1 MNKSIY
7 RSSKIF
13 DLKLFGSSRDRL
25 LTFLTQHLQAG
36 RSLITIVT
44 PNPEQVM
51 LSRKDHTFLDHLQSA
66 DLRIPDGVGLVAA
79 SHWLSWW
86 GKASPLAERI
96 TGLDL
101 MAELI
106 SVAQREDRRVL
117 IVGGTDVRPA
127 TSSTDTVSLDSAV
140 SWTPA
145 FADVTQPTTAEKQAL
160 TLTMQS
166 LKPEMVFFAFGAPHQ
181 EALMMEWRGVLEKN
195 GCLVALVVGGAPD
208 ILYGSLSRAPR
219 TFQQLGLEWLFRLFQ
234 QPWRWRRQVRLLGFI
249 WLTLRAPML
258 QDHY

>member
-1 MNKSIY
+1 MNKSTY

-13 DLKLFGSSRDRL
+13 DLDLFGSSKERL
-25 LTFLTQHLQAG
+25 LTFLTQHLQAR

-66 DLRIPDGVGLVAA
+66 QLRIPDGVGLIAA

-86 GKASPLAERI
+86 GKAQPLAERI
-96 TGLDL
+96 TGLDV
-101 MAELI
+101 MAALI
-106 SVAQREDRRVL
+106 RLAAEEKRRVL
-117 IVGGTDVRPA
+117 IVGGTDLRPA
-127 TSSTDTVSLDSAV
+127 TSSIDTVPLDSVV

-145 FADVTQPTTAEKQAL
+145 FADVTQPTAAEKQAL
-160 TLTMQS
+160 EYIISS

-181 EALMMEWRGVLEKN
+181 EALMMEWRGLLEKN

-208 ILYGSLSRAPR
+208 ILYGSLSRAPQ
-219 TFQQLGLEWLFRLFQ
+219 TIQQLGLEWLFRLFQ
-234 QPWRWRRQVRLLGFI
+234 QPWRWRRQVRLLEFI

-258 QDHY
+258 QDRY